1 MKQKHLLMKAF
12 GLITG
17 LMAAGVLMT
26 ACTKGYD
33 DDPAFESS
41 VKNSPLKALTAD
53 DITVKSSADGSTFTF
68 TWQVVHGAGG
78 YEVKLYNISD
88 PNNAILVK
96 ADTTDACTVTMP
108 REDDTN
114 YMVAIRAISNASLGN
129 TEQADPCKKE
139 FSTFTPSYGTIK
151 HDEYAD
157 LKAYFDAN
165 PLPETPIG
173 MLCFD
178 LEGGKEYTMSGDI
191 DFGGHSV
198 TIRCTNKNK
207 HANLKL
213 ASGAKFVTF
222 GSFCLKYMD
231 IDCAATNKPIVE
243 LSAEPN
249 DSIKDLVGTSG
260 YYFIEDPI
268 VFQSCNISNLGACL
282 IQDQGKYVVRNLTI
296 NDCVVAIDRTAEA
309 TNAVAGDPIIKLTK
323 ASYVTDF
330 VVKNSSI
337 YSKEHITSA
346 FLTYNGRPKELNDA
360 AELQKISFISSTLL
374 NLSYGTNFRGD
385 TRTQGQKSNYF
396 TVEKCILVDCGKK
409 NFINSLLRQLST
421 NPTVSYYKNTYW
433 WNGENVKDSQ
443 VCDGGDRSGTAL
455 DTDPAFK
462 DPENGDLT
470 PQGEDQILN
479 QTGDPRWYNAEN

>member
-129 TEQADPCKKE
+129 TEQADPGKKE

-191 DFGGHSV
+191 DFCRKSLKAISPRVMQEVIAELGGEGVARSWKV
-198 TIRCTNKNK
+198 CG
-207 HANLKL
+207 L
-213 ASGAKFVTF
+213 FVDMLGILECEST
-222 GSFCLKYMD
+222 LP
-231 IDCAATNKPIVE
+231 ARE
-243 LSAEPN
+243 LETPY
-249 DSIKDLVGTSG
+249 G
-260 YYFIEDPI
+260 
-268 VFQSCNISNLGACL
+268 
-282 IQDQGKYVVRNLTI
+282 
-296 NDCVVAIDRTAEA
+296 
-309 TNAVAGDPIIKLTK
+309 
-323 ASYVTDF
+323 
-330 VVKNSSI
+330 VVKI
-337 YSKEHITSA
+337 IPPELALVERVLIAYYPPSKELLPTARKMMI
-346 FLTYNGRPKELNDA
+346 A
-360 AELQKISFISSTLL
+360 AL
-374 NLSYGTNFRGD
+374 GD
-385 TRTQGQKSNYF
+385 SKFDWSEAER
-396 TVEKCILVDCGKK
+396 LA
-409 NFINSLLRQLST
+409 
-421 NPTVSYYKNTYW
+421 
-433 WNGENVKDSQ
+433 
-443 VCDGGDRSGTAL
+443 AL
-455 DTDPAFK
+455 PDFD
-462 DPENGDLT
+462 
-470 PQGEDQILN
+470 ILN
-479 QTGDPRWYNAEN
+479 ELRALRKEVERG